1 MKTTSHN
8 RSNRVIVV
16 GAGPVGLLCALELAR
31 QGVPVLVIEAEAST
45 TLDLRA
51 GTFHPPTLEML
62 QPLGVTDAMMEI
74 GIKVPRWQARDRE
87 YGLIAE
93 WDMSVLAGDTPF
105 PYRLHL
111 EQHRLTPIL
120 LNMLLEFS
128 HAEVLFSHAFVSL
141 AESPDGVAVVA
152 SAPSGDVHLEGS
164 WVIGADG
171 GRSLVR
177 KAVGIG
183 FDGYTWPERYSVIS
197 TTHDFAP
204 LGIADNAY
212 VSDPE
217 QWLAFFRM
225 PDKGPP
231 GLWRMT
237 VPVGQELSDEEV
249 LAPAFAQKAINRA
262 INAPVDTNYPIVH
275 QSVYR
280 VHQRVAKQFRA
291 GRVLLAGDAAHVNNP
306 LGGFGLNSG
315 IHDAMNLASKL
326 APVFKGEATQDLL
339 DLYERQR
346 RTVNMEYV
354 QNISIKNKQNL
365 EEKDLQTRLQ
375 RFAEL
380 RDIAADPKKTRDYLL
395 TSSMINSIKRANAIA

>member
-1 MKTTSHN
+1 MNISD
-8 RSNRVIVV
+8 SNRVIVV

-31 QGVPVLVIEAEAST
+31 QCVPVLVIEAEQT
-45 TLDLRA
+45 TTIDLRA

-62 QPLGVTDAMMEI
+62 QPLGVTDAMMDI
-74 GIKVPRWQARDRE
+74 GIRVPKWQSRDRE
-87 YGLIAE
+87 NGLIVE
-93 WDMSVLAGDTPF
+93 WDMSILKDDTPF
-105 PYRLHL
+105 PFRLHL

-120 LNMLLEFS
+120 LKMLLGYG
-128 HAEVLFSHAFVSL
+128 HAQVLFLHEFVSL
-141 AESPDGVAVVA
+141 DQTPDAVTVTVRSPAGPVTLQARWA
-152 SAPSGDVHLEGS
+152 
-164 WVIGADG
+164 IGADG

-177 KAVGIG
+177 KAVNIG

-204 LGIADNAY
+204 LGYADNAY
-212 VSDPE
+212 VSDPQ
-217 QWLAFFRM
+217 QWIAFFRM

-237 VPVGQELSDEEV
+237 LPVGQETSDEEV
-249 LAPAFAQKAINRA
+249 LAPTFANNAINRA
-262 INAPVDTNYPIVH
+262 IGAPPSTSYPIVH
-275 QSVYR
+275 QNVYR
-280 VHQRVAKQFRA
+280 VHQRVANNFRS
-291 GRVLLAGDAAHVNNP
+291 GRVLLAGDSAHVNNP

-315 IHDAMNLASKL
+315 IHDAMNLAGKL
-326 APVFKGEATQDLL
+326 APVFRGEAAQDLL

-365 EEKDLQTRLQ
+365 EEKNLNIRLQ

-380 RDIAADPKKTRDYLL
+380 RAIASDPKKTRDYLL
-395 TSSMINSIKRANAIA
+395 TSSMINSIKRANAIE